1 MPRRLAGLAL
11 LLFALSGL
19 HAWSQPSRQRWAAI
33 DPNREGSS
41 PVVWGPTE
49 AEARERAV
57 EACKKTSK
65 TCANGPASTD
75 TPDDVFAL
83 MCCSRPSQG
92 CAISVGA
99 NRQDAMKSVQKTF
112 SEAGFSNCSLRHYL
126 SAATGRKQ

>member
-1 MPRRLAGLAL
+1 LAGWAL
-11 LLFALSGL
+11 LLVVLSGL
-19 HAWSQPSRQRWAAI
+19 DAWSQPSQQRWAAI

-49 AEARERAV
+49 TEARQRAV
-57 EACKKTSK
+57 DACKRVSR

-75 TPDDVFAL
+75 TLDDVFAV

-92 CAISVGA
+92 CAVSVAGS
-99 NRQDAMKSVQKTF
+99 RQDAMKSVQKTF
-112 SEAGFSNCSLRHYL
+112 SDAGFSNCSLRHYL